1 MEVVYVNIIEKDQ
14 GAKNVREVV
23 YVSIIDINILVRNA
37 MAVVFVVMGK

>member
-1 MEVVYVNIIEKDQ
+1 MNIIEKEQ